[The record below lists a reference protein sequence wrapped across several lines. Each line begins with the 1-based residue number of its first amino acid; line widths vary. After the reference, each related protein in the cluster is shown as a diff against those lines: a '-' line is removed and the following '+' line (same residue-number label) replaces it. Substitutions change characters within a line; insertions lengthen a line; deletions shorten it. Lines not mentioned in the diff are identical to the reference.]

1 MSTPSLASCLA
12 IITFSSTFMPAP
24 GDCSPSRK
32 VVSKIRI
39 IRVMAHL
46 SSTIHL
52 NHGGWLGFVQLRP
65 SSQYL
70 FRRPPW
76 FSSGATGGFLLR
88 PSSEGLPRPRAAEAR
103 EFPGRSAPSLLRP
116 RAPGAQDEPSHTPK
130 QKNLPPRARCNKTGN
145 GHPGRRLSA
154 LRGTTLIRCPAS
166 TSSRTPF
173 V

>member
-52 NHGGWLGFVQLRP
+52 NHGGWLGFVQLQP

-88 PSSEGLPRPRAAEAR
+88 PSSEGLPRPRAPGAQD
-103 EFPGRSAPSLLRP
+103 FPGRSAPSLPRP
-116 RAPGAQDEPSHTPK
+116 RAPGAQDELSHTPK
-130 QKNLPPRARCNKTGN
+130 PQTLHRTARYNKTRN
-145 GHPGRRLSA
+145 RHTA
-154 LRGTTLIRCPAS
+154 
-166 TSSRTPF
+166 
-173 V
+173 